1 MFPGDSRYP
10 LVIRVMLDYKAALL
24 RLETEQVQEM
34 GARWLQMERNLQGS
48 FDALALEIQQL
59 QDQGQDVKISKLV
72 RMERYKRLLSQVD
85 EQLDFYTTYADGRI
99 QKGQLDWLKM
109 GIQNAADAI
118 RMYFRTQGRISSAFD
133 ILPVSAIESM
143 VGLTG
148 SGSPL
153 RTLLRESWPSAVEGL
168 TTRLIDAIGLG
179 KNPMDTA
186 RAMRDGFGVGF
197 NRAINIARTEQLR
210 AYRQSNIEQY
220 RTSKLVQGYK
230 RLSARDTR
238 VCPACLMA
246 DDGTVYGLD
255 VPFEEHPQGRCT
267 PVPVVIGMPE
277 VQWQNGQAWFLAQ
290 NDAAQRSIL
299 GAGRYEAWKGGA
311 FDLADLVKREDNDI
325 WGASLI
331 TKSLKEL
338 TGG

>member
-1 MFPGDSRYP
+1 MFPGFSSYP

-24 RLETEQVQEM
+24 RSETEQVEEM
-34 GARWLQMERNLQGS
+34 GKRWLQMETNLQGN
-48 FDALALEIQQL
+48 FDALAMEIKQL
-59 QDQGQDVKISKLV
+59 QDKGEEVKVSKLI
-72 RMERYKRLLSQVD
+72 RMERYQRLLSQVND
-85 EQLDFYTTYADGRI
+85 QLDSYTTYADGRI
-99 QKGQLDWLKM
+99 KKGQLDWLKL
-109 GIQNAADAI
+109 GLQNAAETI
-118 RMYFRTQGRISSAFD
+118 RSYFRTQGRVASAFD

-153 RTLLRESWPSAVEGL
+153 RSLLQDSWPSAVEGL
-168 TTRLIDAIGLG
+168 TTRLINAIGLG

-210 AYRQSNIEQY
+210 VYRQSNIEQY

-267 PVPVVIGMPE
+267 PVPVVIGMPV

-299 GAGRYEAWKGGA
+299 GAGRYDAWKAGSFG
-311 FDLADLVKREDNDI
+311 LADLVKREDNDI
-325 WGASLI
+325 WGTSLI
-331 TKSLKEL
+331 TKSLNEL